1 MQNMYPLA
9 NPEQTNLHAVFPL
22 DEVLPTGWMIALRKN
37 LLRDDSKKKYFF
49 QRPITWAYG
58 NILQLLRGDSESS
71 PRGLS
76 YELFLNVLKK
86 LYMCQ
91 KHL

>member
-1 MQNMYPLA
+1 M
-9 NPEQTNLHAVFPL
+9 HAVFPL

>member
-1 MQNMYPLA
+1 M
-9 NPEQTNLHAVFPL
+9 HAVFPL
-22 DEVLPTGWMIALRKN
+22 DEVLPTGWMIVLRRN
-37 LLRDDSKKKYFF
+37 LNLKSPKKSYFF